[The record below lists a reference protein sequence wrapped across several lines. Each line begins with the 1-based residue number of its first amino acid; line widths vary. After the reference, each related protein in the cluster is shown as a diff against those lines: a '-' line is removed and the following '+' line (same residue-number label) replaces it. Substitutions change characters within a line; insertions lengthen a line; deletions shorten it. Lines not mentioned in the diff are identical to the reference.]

1 MCEIY
6 VKNDAVSPLH
16 PPLSLCYTEYMSSLH
31 SDIGLVRHED
41 MLQPFMLHQSSLRGR
56 MVRLCPSIDTILT
69 RHDNPAPVN
78 RLLGELLTLAAMLSA
93 NLPEDGILTMQ
104 AKGSGPVAFLVVDAV
119 YGGGLRGY
127 ASLTEDGAA
136 RLAALEEK
144 NAPLTLSDLM
154 GEGYLAITLDMG
166 YGDPYQGIVPLE
178 GANLSEAVA
187 HYFTQSQQLDVMFH
201 LSIDRR
207 MDTDGGKHWAA
218 GGIML
223 ERIPTEGGK
232 SAPMGRD
239 EDVEDTIRGWSYN
252 ALLVDTAT
260 RDELLDPHL
269 APSALLY
276 RLFNE
281 GGVWIHEPKSI
292 SAHCRCSR
300 QKIAGVL
307 TSLGAN
313 ALEDMAIDGNISVT
327 CQFCNKEEVF
337 ALTEIEPG
345 N

>member
-1 MCEIY
+1 
-6 VKNDAVSPLH
+6 
-16 PPLSLCYTEYMSSLH
+16 MSSLH
-31 SDIGLVRHED
+31 TDIGLVRHED
-41 MLQPFMLHQSSLRGR
+41 VIQPFMLHQSSLRGR

-78 RLLGELLTLAAMLSA
+78 KLLGELLTLAAMLSA

-127 ASLTEDGAA
+127 ASLAEEGEQALAALKEDGA
-136 RLAALEEK
+136 E
-144 NAPLTLSDLM
+144 LTLSDLM

-178 GANLSEAVA
+178 GNSLSEAVT
-187 HYFTQSQQLDVMFH
+187 HYFTQSQQLEVMFH
-201 LSIDRR
+201 LRIDRR
-207 MDTDGGKHWAA
+207 MDTDGHKHWAA

-223 ERIPTEGGK
+223 ERMPEEGGIAL
-232 SAPMGRD
+232 APAAED
-239 EDVEDTIRGWSYN
+239 EGIKGWDYN
-252 ALLVDTAT
+252 ALLVDTAP

-281 GGVWIHEPKSI
+281 GGVWIHAPQKLM
-292 SAHCRCSR
+292 ADCRCSR
-300 QKIAGVL
+300 KKISAVL
-307 TSLGAN
+307 TSLGAD
-313 ALEDMAIDGNISVT
+313 ALEDMATEGKISVT
-327 CQFCNKEEVF
+327 CQFCNKEELF
-337 ALTEIEPG
+337 DLNEIEKSG
-345 N
+345 

>member
-1 MCEIY
+1 MTT
-6 VKNDAVSPLH
+6 PHL
-16 PPLSLCYTEYMSSLH
+16 
-31 SDIGLVRHED
+31 DIGLVRHED
-41 MLQPFMLHQSSLRGR
+41 MIQPFMLHQSSVRGR
-56 MVRLCPSIDTILT
+56 MVRMCPAIDTILS

-93 NLPEDGILTMQ
+93 NLPERGILTLQ
-104 AKGSGPVAFLVVDAV
+104 AKGNGPVAFLVVDAV

-127 ASLTEDGAA
+127 ASIAEGGLKKIH
-136 RLAALEEK
+136 ALE
-144 NAPLTLSDLM
+144 AQLRDLSLNELM

-178 GANLSEAVA
+178 GETLSDAVA
-187 HYFTQSQQLDVMFH
+187 HYFTKSQQLDVMFH
-201 LSIDRR
+201 LSIDQL
-207 MDTDGGKHWAA
+207 TGNDGHPHWTA

-223 ERIPTEGGK
+223 ERMPEEGGIRPEQE
-232 SAPMGRD
+232 SVFQSD
-239 EDVEDTIRGWSYN
+239 EDDLKGWAYN

-281 GGVWIHEPKSI
+281 GGVWIHDSQPV

-307 TSLGAN
+307 ASMG
-313 ALEDMAIDGNISVT
+313 EEAIEEMQVDGVITVT
-327 CQFCNKEEVF
+327 CQFCNKEERF
-337 ALTEIEPG
+337 TREEASKG
-345 N
+345 G